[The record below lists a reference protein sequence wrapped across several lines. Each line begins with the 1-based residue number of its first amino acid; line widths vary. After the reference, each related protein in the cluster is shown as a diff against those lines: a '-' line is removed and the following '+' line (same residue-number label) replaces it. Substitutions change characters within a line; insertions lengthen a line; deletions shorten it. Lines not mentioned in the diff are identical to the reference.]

1 MAEEPQPPTI
11 HEGASDP
18 APPEKTSAEDRKAA
32 AALSSLD
39 ARGEDDDAPAGK
51 KEVDTEALGKAMR
64 GLDVKED
71 GGKKEEVKR
80 KVVKVDQGDVALL
93 VGLKTHRW
101 RGWKEGKGMGKENG
115 LTGCGQ
121 VEQLELSKAK
131 ATELL
136 KAHEG
141 DAVKAMCAFVTASA

>member
-1 MAEEPQPPTI
+1 MAEEPQPPNV

-64 GLDVKED
+64 GLDVKEE
-71 GGKKEEVKR
+71 GKKEEVKR

-93 VGLKTHRW
+93 VGLRI
-101 RGWKEGKGMGKENG
+101 RGWESWKKGKENG
-115 LTGCGQ
+115 EWRTGLT
-121 VEQLELSKAK
+121 
-131 ATELL
+131 
-136 KAHEG
+136 
-141 DAVKAMCAFVTASA
+141 MCA